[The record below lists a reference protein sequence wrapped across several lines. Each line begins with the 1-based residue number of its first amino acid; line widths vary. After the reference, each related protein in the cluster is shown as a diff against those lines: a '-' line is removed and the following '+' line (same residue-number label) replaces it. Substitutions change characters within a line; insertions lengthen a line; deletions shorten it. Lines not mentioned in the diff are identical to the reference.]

1 MIGIKEKEGHQYQL
15 DILIG
20 GGELSIIKEFLEDWG
35 IVIVSLD
42 VYEQPIETFGKIRM
56 IIPFKGVDFSV
67 ITFSDTLEKS
77 IRYAFAL
84 GLQPKHVEM
93 TDNTMTDEEILALI
107 TKIAKEYEQQQK
119 QWEQQQTLLQQ
130 KEIKKYENKD
140 IKHALKVINSN
151 IDRIE
156 QLLFIG
162 RGILSAEEMKTLTN
176 ISNELKKI
184 RLGTNFNRMAG
195 LLLDAQS
202 HISASEDLVLKALD
216 DKKFLIDRNS
226 VITNIDVISQYASL
240 IRAQEKFVL
249 KKPLSTKESL
259 YLTGKQGTILARF
272 FLKDLQQVFTSLKKL
287 LPHIVDLLEYFVLT
301 MIIMISGFWL
311 FSPFFAT
318 ESDILSYLPVFGFL
332 GLLLYGYNQCHFE
345 RPRHQILAFIVLI
358 VIYFYGIILLKSTFA
373 L

>member
-1 MIGIKEKEGHQYQL
+1 MLYFHLIGIKEKEGHQYQL

-20 GGELSIIKEFLEDWG
+20 GGELSMIKEFLEDWG

-42 VYEQPIETFGKIRM
+42 EYEKPIEEFGKIRM
-56 IIPFKGVDFSV
+56 IIPFKESDFSV

-77 IRYAFAL
+77 IRYVFAL
-84 GLQPKHVEM
+84 GLHPKHVEIA
-93 TDNTMTDEEILALI
+93 DNSMTDEEIAALVE
-107 TKIAKEYEQQQK
+107 KIAKEYEQQQK
-119 QWEQQQTLLQQ
+119 QWTQQQTLLQQ

-151 IDRIE
+151 IDRID

-162 RGILSAEEMKTLTN
+162 RGILSSEEMKTLTD

-184 RLGTNFNRMAG
+184 RLGTNFNRMAE

-202 HISASEDLVLKALD
+202 HITASEDLVLKALD

-226 VITNIDVISQYASL
+226 IITNIDVISQYASL

-259 YLTGKQGTILARF
+259 YLTGK
-272 FLKDLQQVFTSLKKL
+272 
-287 LPHIVDLLEYFVLT
+287 H
-301 MIIMISGFWL
+301 
-311 FSPFFAT
+311 
-318 ESDILSYLPVFGFL
+318 
-332 GLLLYGYNQCHFE
+332 
-345 RPRHQILAFIVLI
+345 
-358 VIYFYGIILLKSTFA
+358 
-373 L
+373 